1 MAEKYGEKLVMTTT
15 DKDIIILGIETSCD
29 ETAICL
35 LRNGREIMSNIISS
49 QIPVHRKYG
58 GVVPEIASRKHTENI
73 LTVLKLALAEAEI
86 TLSDIDAIAV
96 TNGPG
101 LIGAL
106 LVGVAAAK
114 SLSFALD
121 KPLIGVNH
129 LEGHIFANFIEHKQL
144 EPPFIALVV
153 SGGHTSLIHVN
164 DYQDFV
170 LLGQT
175 RDDAAGEAFDK
186 VARVMGLNY
195 PGGPEVE
202 LLAKKGDEQAIAF
215 PRAVLDKELDF
226 SFSGIK
232 SSVINYLHKQ
242 KQNHQAIC
250 PANVAASFQSAV
262 VHMLAEKSLLALQKM
277 QLKKLVVAGGVSAN
291 KTLRSKLQVYID
303 EIGGELYYPSNVL
316 CTDNAAMIA
325 CRGYYHFKDA
335 KIDTLELN
343 ANSNLKIGYRVE

>member
-1 MAEKYGEKLVMTTT
+1 MTTT

-73 LTVLKLALAEAEI
+73 LTVLKLALTEAAI
-86 TLSDIDAIAV
+86 TLNEIDAIAV

-101 LIGAL
+101 LVGAL

-114 SLSFALD
+114 SLAFALD

-129 LEGHIFANFIEHKQL
+129 LEGHIFANFIEHKYL
-144 EPPFIALVV
+144 EPPFVSLVV
-153 SGGHTSLIHVN
+153 SGGHTSLICVN

-202 LLAKKGDEQAIAF
+202 ILAEKGDAQAIAF
-215 PRAVLDKELDF
+215 PRTVLDKELDF

-262 VHMLAEKSLLALQKM
+262 VHMLAEKSLLALKKM

-291 KTLRSKLQVYID
+291 KTLRAKLQVSID
-303 EIGGELYYPSNVL
+303 DIGGELYYPSNVL

-325 CRGYYHFKDA
+325 CRGYYHFKNN
-335 KIDTLELN
+335 KIDTMELN